1 MARFLVYMKTV
12 CKDGFTF
19 PVLDKIGFFLD
30 VDKIPIYSIDNLVE
44 VNFKPANQN
53 VCRFLF

>member
-1 MARFLVYMKTV
+1 MKTV